1 MAKKKSQAFTAVI
14 LLLALAA
21 SATLLGYLVLSPAD
35 PDSGGNLSGSGESAD
50 GTLEFEFYD
59 RLQQNEVQVNTPA
72 GEPAE
77 PGPPEVEQPEAEQ
90 PEVAQPEVA
99 QPEVA
104 QPEVAQIVEQLAE
117 QSNPAAQTQL
127 EVATEA
133 LEQIAETIV
142 TGLETPAPGRVAAPE
157 PVRPAPTEPQPPAA
171 TVLAAPSSPAPA
183 PANTNA
189 ARLPGTVLQSGAY
202 SQQELALSELQ
213 RQRNLGLEVE
223 IRQRSGQNGP
233 LFLLHS
239 GPYDSRDKLEEAEM
253 VFRLHNI
260 ATARLSTP

>member
-1 MAKKKSQAFTAVI
+1 MAKKKSQAFPAVF

-35 PDSGGNLSGSGESAD
+35 RDSGGNPSSDGDSAD

-77 PGPPEVEQPEAEQ
+77 PGPPAVEQPEVEQ
-90 PEVAQPEVA
+90 M
-99 QPEVA
+99 
-104 QPEVAQIVEQLAE
+104 VEQLAE
-117 QSNPAAQTQL
+117 QLSPDAQEQL
-127 EVATEA
+127 EIATGA

-142 TGLETPAPGRVAAPE
+142 TGLESPVPDRVAAPE
-157 PVRPAPTEPQPPAA
+157 PVPTAPAEPQPPAE
-171 TVLAAPSSPAPA
+171 TVLAAPSPSPAPA
-183 PANTNA
+183 DTASP
-189 ARLPGTVLQSGAY
+189 PGTVLQSGAY
-202 SQQELALSELQ
+202 SRQELALSELQ

>member
-1 MAKKKSQAFTAVI
+1 MAKKKSQAFPAVV

-21 SATLLGYLVLSPAD
+21 SAILLGYLVLSPAGS
-35 PDSGGNLSGSGESAD
+35 DSGENLSGDGESAD

-77 PGPPEVEQPEAEQ
+77 PGPPEVEQPEVGQ
-90 PEVAQPEVA
+90 PEVE
-99 QPEVA
+99 
-104 QPEVAQIVEQLAE
+104 QIVEQLAE
-117 QSNPAAQTQL
+117 QLNPDAQSQL
-127 EVATEA
+127 EIATEA

-142 TGLETPAPGRVAAPE
+142 TGLETPAPDRVAAPE
-157 PVRPAPTEPQPPAA
+157 PVRPAPTEPRPPAA
-171 TVLAAPSSPAPA
+171 TVLAAPSSSPA
-183 PANTNA
+183 NA
-189 ARLPGTVLQSGAY
+189 ARQPGTVLQSGAY
-202 SQQELALSELQ
+202 SRQELALSELQ

>member
-1 MAKKKSQAFTAVI
+1 MAKKKSQAFPAVV

-21 SATLLGYLVLSPAD
+21 SATLLGYLVLSSAG
-35 PDSGGNLSGSGESAD
+35 PDSGGNLSGDGESAN

-77 PGPPEVEQPEAEQ
+77 PGPPEVEQPE
-90 PEVAQPEVA
+90 
-99 QPEVA
+99 VA
-104 QPEVAQIVEQLAE
+104 QPEVAQIVEQLAG
-117 QSNPAAQTQL
+117 QLNPDAQAQL

-142 TGLETPAPGRVAAPE
+142 TGLETPAPDRVAAPE
-157 PVRPAPTEPQPPAA
+157 PVPPVPAEPQPPAA
-171 TVLAAPSSPAPA
+171 TVLAAPSSSPA
-183 PANTNA
+183 TA

>member
-1 MAKKKSQAFTAVI
+1 MVKKKSQAFPAVI

-35 PDSGGNLSGSGESAD
+35 PDSGGNLSGDGESAD

-77 PGPPEVEQPEAEQ
+77 PGPPEVEQM
-90 PEVAQPEVA
+90 
-99 QPEVA
+99 
-104 QPEVAQIVEQLAE
+104 VEQLAE
-117 QSNPAAQTQL
+117 QLNPDAQTQL
-127 EVATEA
+127 EIATEA

-142 TGLETPAPGRVAAPE
+142 TGLESPAQDRVSAPE
-157 PVRPAPTEPQPPAA
+157 PVPPAPTEPQPPAE
-171 TVLAAPSSPAPA
+171 TVLAAPSSSPGD
-183 PANTNA
+183 A
-189 ARLPGTVLQSGAY
+189 ASLPGTVLQSGAY

>member
-1 MAKKKSQAFTAVI
+1 MVKKKSQAFPAVI

-35 PDSGGNLSGSGESAD
+35 PDSGGNLSGDGESAD

-77 PGPPEVEQPEAEQ
+77 PGPPEVEQM
-90 PEVAQPEVA
+90 
-99 QPEVA
+99 
-104 QPEVAQIVEQLAE
+104 VEQLAE
-117 QSNPAAQTQL
+117 QLNPDAQTQL
-127 EVATEA
+127 EIATEA

-142 TGLETPAPGRVAAPE
+142 TGLESPAPDRVSAPE
-157 PVRPAPTEPQPPAA
+157 PVPPAPTEPQPPAE
-171 TVLAAPSSPAPA
+171 TVLAAPSSSPAD
-183 PANTNA
+183 A
-189 ARLPGTVLQSGAY
+189 ASLPGTVLQSGAY

>member
-1 MAKKKSQAFTAVI
+1 MAKKKSQAFPAGI

-77 PGPPEVEQPEAEQ
+77 PGPPEVEQT
-90 PEVAQPEVA
+90 
-99 QPEVA
+99 
-104 QPEVAQIVEQLAE
+104 VEQLAE
-117 QSNPAAQTQL
+117 QLNPDAQTQL
-127 EVATEA
+127 EIATEA

-142 TGLETPAPGRVAAPE
+142 TGLETPAPDRVAAPE
-157 PVRPAPTEPQPPAA
+157 PVRPAPTEPQPPAE
-171 TVLAAPSSPAPA
+171 TVLAAPSSPAPV
-183 PANTNA
+183 NA

-223 IRQRSGQNGP
+223 IMQRSGQNGP

>member
-1 MAKKKSQAFTAVI
+1 MAKKKSQAFPAVV

-21 SATLLGYLVLSPAD
+21 SAILLGYLVLSPAG
-35 PDSGGNLSGSGESAD
+35 PDSGGNLSGDGESAD
-50 GTLEFEFYD
+50 DTLEFEFYD

-77 PGPPEVEQPEAEQ
+77 PGPPEVEQPEVEQ
-90 PEVAQPEVA
+90 MA
-99 QPEVA
+99 
-104 QPEVAQIVEQLAE
+104 EQLAG
-117 QSNPAAQTQL
+117 QLNPDAQTQL
-127 EVATEA
+127 EIATEA

-142 TGLETPAPGRVAAPE
+142 TGLETPAPDRVAAPE
-157 PVRPAPTEPQPPAA
+157 PVRPAPTEPRPPAA
-171 TVLAAPSSPAPA
+171 TVLAAPSSPA
-183 PANTNA
+183 NA

>member
-1 MAKKKSQAFTAVI
+1 MAKKKSQAFPAGI

-77 PGPPEVEQPEAEQ
+77 PGPPEVEQT
-90 PEVAQPEVA
+90 
-99 QPEVA
+99 
-104 QPEVAQIVEQLAE
+104 VEQLAE
-117 QSNPAAQTQL
+117 QLNPDAQTQL
-127 EVATEA
+127 EIATEA

-142 TGLETPAPGRVAAPE
+142 TGLETPAPDRVAAPE
-157 PVRPAPTEPQPPAA
+157 PVRPAPTEPQPPAE
-171 TVLAAPSSPAPA
+171 TVLAAPSSPAPV
-183 PANTNA
+183 NA

-223 IRQRSGQNGP
+223 IMQRSGQNGP
-233 LFLLHS
+233 LFLLQS